1 MDIKI
6 KDIRPGMIIVY
17 DNDQILVTE
26 VEHGVDLNILIRGK
40 LIRTIEDWAVSFFNL
55 DDVLLRIM
63 KVQDVQEADPVIA
76 LVGEAGPEI
85 VTEGAPPNV

>member
-26 VEHGVDLNILIRGK
+26 VEHGVDLNILIQGK

>member
-26 VEHGVDLNILIRGK
+26 VEHGVYLNILIRGK